1 MDIHSFRQLNENIL
15 ILFTLKDY
23 FISFSRE
30 KFGETL
36 ESISQSVVDEVKV
49 VQKPIIGLSDCREL
63 DVIAMAQLT
72 EGHIW
77 AVDMVHDGQKF
88 LIGCGSEN
96 GEIGLWRPGLDKP
109 VRMRIHNKSITG
121 K

>member
-1 MDIHSFRQLNENIL
+1 M
-15 ILFTLKDY
+15 
-23 FISFSRE
+23 
-30 KFGETL
+30 

-49 VQKPIIGLSDCREL
+49 QKPIIGLSALDKLDKL

-77 AVDMVHDGQKF
+77 AIDMVHDGQKF

>member
-1 MDIHSFRQLNENIL
+1 MNI
-15 ILFTLKDY
+15 IY
-23 FISFSRE
+23 AFISFSRE

-36 ESISQSVVDEVKV
+36 ENISQSMDDVVVR
-49 VQKPIIGLSDCREL
+49 KPIIGLSAVDKL

-77 AVDMVHDGQKF
+77 AVDIVHEEQIF
-88 LIGCGSEN
+88 LVGGGAEN
-96 GEIGLWRPGLDKP
+96 GEIGLWRPGLGKP

-121 K
+121 KIF

>member
-1 MDIHSFRQLNENIL
+1 MKTY
-15 ILFTLKDY
+15 LFFLLFKDY

-30 KFGETL
+30 KFCETL

-49 VQKPIIGLSDCREL
+49 QKPIIGLSMAEKL

>member
-1 MDIHSFRQLNENIL
+1 M
-15 ILFTLKDY
+15 
-23 FISFSRE
+23 
-30 KFGETL
+30 

-49 VQKPIIGLSDCREL
+49 VQKPIIGLSAVTQL

-77 AVDMVHDGQKF
+77 AVDMVHDGEKY

>member
-49 VQKPIIGLSDCREL
+49 QKPIIGLSAVHQL

-77 AVDMVHDGQKF
+77 AVDMVHEGQKF

>member
-1 MDIHSFRQLNENIL
+1 MYIHSFLKLNENIL
-15 ILFTLKDY
+15 ILSPLKDY

-49 VQKPIIGLSDCREL
+49 QKPIIGLSAVDKL
-63 DVIAMAQLT
+63 DTIAMAKLT

-77 AVDMVHDGQKF
+77 AVDMVNNNGKY

>member
-1 MDIHSFRQLNENIL
+1 M
-15 ILFTLKDY
+15 
-23 FISFSRE
+23 
-30 KFGETL
+30 

-49 VQKPIIGLSDCREL
+49 QKPIIGLSAVDKLDCH
-63 DVIAMAQLT
+63 AMAQLT

-77 AVDMVHDGQKF
+77 AVDMVRDGEKY

-121 K
+121 IKKIP